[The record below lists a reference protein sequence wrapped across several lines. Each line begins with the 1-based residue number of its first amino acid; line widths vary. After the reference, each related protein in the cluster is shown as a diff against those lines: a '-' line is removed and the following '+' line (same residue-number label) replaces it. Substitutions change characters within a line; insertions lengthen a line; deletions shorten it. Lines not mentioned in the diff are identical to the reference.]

1 MDYLL
6 IRTDDG
12 RDILQES
19 CRGVVQRYTD
29 LAGVTVAAP
38 EAGSDVVGEASPEW
52 ALPDTP
58 EPEPEPAPA
67 TSARRITKL
76 AFMTRFTDAEA
87 VMIDLASQG
96 ATVEAATMRRYQ
108 AKVNAAEWIDLDRED
123 TRTGV
128 QTLEAVGLLAA
139 GRALEILDAPI
150 LDHERPL

>member
-19 CRGVVQRYTD
+19 CRGVVHRYTD
-29 LAGVTVAAP
+29 LAGVTVSAP
-38 EAGSDVVGEASPEW
+38 PAGSVVLGAASPEW
-52 ALPDTP
+52 ALPDP
-58 EPEPEPAPA
+58 PDAGPAPA
-67 TSARRITKL
+67 AGDRRITKL

-87 VMIDLASQG
+87 IGIDLASQG

>member
-6 IRTDDG
+6 VRTEDG

-29 LAGVTVAAP
+29 LVGNTVDPPAAGA
-38 EAGSDVVGEASPEW
+38 EVVGEASPEW
-52 ALPDTP
+52 ALPDTDPAP
-58 EPEPEPAPA
+58 EPGDGD
-67 TSARRITKL
+67 RRITKL

-87 VMIDLASQG
+87 ITIDLASQG

-128 QTLEAVGLLAA
+128 QALEAVGLIGP

-150 LDHERPL
+150 APDERPA